1 MNSRQFDRGVSLLDV
16 NGATLQFVER
26 WEGTNF
32 SHCFC
37 RRRTRD
43 YFGMINTL
51 LVGGRGAIGAG
62 LRTYLPRLDALYQ
75 ITAVD
80 LPGAEDKATD
90 RKAQRDYVDLDVT
103 DGPQ

>member
-75 ITAVD
+75 IPIAGGYPPAPP
-80 LPGAEDKATD
+80 LPPRAHPKRILG
-90 RKAQRDYVDLDVT
+90 
-103 DGPQ
+103 